1 MHVCDEFRERITEQ
15 MLDRA
20 NVDND
25 VDTQRELLV
34 CSSCADFYTESRE
47 MLDALSAVNF
57 EIPENQWNSMA
68 DRLRVRIHEDYAAR
82 THSFRRRWL
91 YAPAFAAAVV
101 LKSVGFWLWAWQPP
115 QSLRI
120 SPGRS
125 WCQVCAMFSTM
136 PCLSS
141 V

>member
-57 EIPENQWNSMA
+57 EIPENQWDSMA
-68 DRLRVRIHEDYAAR
+68 DRLQVRIHEDYAAR
-82 THSFRRRWL
+82 THSFRRRWF
-91 YAPAFAAAVV
+91 YAPAFAAAVAMLLFIV
-101 LKSVGFWLWAWQPP
+101 TIRKENNSRQ
-115 QSLRI
+115 I
-120 SPGRS
+120 GRAH
-125 WCQVCAMFSTM
+125 V
-136 PCLSS
+136 
-141 V
+141 